1 MTKVFVIFDPF
12 LPIFPLN
19 NLKNQ
24 NFEKMKKTTPGE
36 ITILNMCTI
45 HENHMMYGSWDM
57 ECNRQN
63 FLSFKTIFCPF
74 NPNNNTKKRNF
85 EKMKKCLDIC
95 HVTQMYQ
102 KSWPNDHILNCSWD
116 TRHDRCN
123 FYFSFWDIFISA
135 LFPPNNPKK

>member
-57 ECNRQN
+57 ECNAQN
-63 FLSFKTIFCPF
+63 FLSF
-74 NPNNNTKKRNF
+74 
-85 EKMKKCLDIC
+85 
-95 HVTQMYQ
+95 
-102 KSWPNDHILNCSWD
+102 
-116 TRHDRCN
+116 
-123 FYFSFWDIFISA
+123 
-135 LFPPNNPKK
+135 